1 MYCIIVSN
9 RVKKC
14 REEDYITIMNEN
26 AKASCQNELGC
37 VQFDVI
43 RDLNDPQ
50 LFHLYEIYQSQEALA
65 VHKQT
70 EHYLASRVQLADI
83 VVEQSVIRAD
93 VVATNSK

>member
-9 RVKKC
+9 RVKKG
-14 REEDYITIMNEN
+14 REENYITIMNEN

-50 LFHLYEIYQSQEALA
+50 LFHLYEIYQSQEALTE
-65 VHKQT
+65 HKQT